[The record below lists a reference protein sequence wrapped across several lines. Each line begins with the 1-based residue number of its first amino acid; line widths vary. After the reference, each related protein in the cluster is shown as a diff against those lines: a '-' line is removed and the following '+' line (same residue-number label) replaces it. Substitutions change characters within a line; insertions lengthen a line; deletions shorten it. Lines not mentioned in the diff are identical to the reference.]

1 MKIIN
6 KLREIKKRFSRY
18 SPLIE
23 VLISKENLLHN
34 FREFK
39 NKYPKLEFAPV
50 LKSNAYGHGLK
61 ETAEILSN
69 EKKPFLAVDSLFE
82 ARALRNAG
90 VSDRILIIGYFRPKE
105 INYRLKKISYL
116 VTSFEQ
122 LELLNKKIRRN
133 TNIHLKIDTGMHRQ
147 GIDYSEAGKAIKI
160 IKDNKKINLE
170 GVCSHFADAENKN
183 SEFTLKQIKK
193 WNSIVDKFKKEFD
206 SIKYFHLSATPGMRY
221 SDKISANMVRL
232 GIGLYG
238 FKQGL
243 GDDFNLKPV
252 LSIKT
257 IITSI
262 RNFNAGDHIGYGI
275 TFQADKNMKTATIP
289 FGYFEGLD
297 RQLSNKGFVKV
308 KDKFCP
314 IIGQINMNI
323 TSLDVSNV
331 PDVAVGDEVIVISD
345 DPQDKNSVSKMAKL
359 CNTIPYVIL
368 INIPS
373 HLKRIISK

>member
-39 NKYPKLEFAPV
+39 NKYPRLEFAPV

-82 ARALRNAG
+82 ARALRNTG

-147 GIDYSEAGKAIKI
+147 GIDYSEAGKA
-160 IKDNKKINLE
+160 
-170 GVCSHFADAENKN
+170 NKN
-183 SEFTLKQIKK
+183 NQ
-193 WNSIVDKFKKEFD
+193 
-206 SIKYFHLSATPGMRY
+206 R
-221 SDKISANMVRL
+221 
-232 GIGLYG
+232 
-238 FKQGL
+238 
-243 GDDFNLKPV
+243 
-252 LSIKT
+252 
-257 IITSI
+257 
-262 RNFNAGDHIGYGI
+262 
-275 TFQADKNMKTATIP
+275 
-289 FGYFEGLD
+289 
-297 RQLSNKGFVKV
+297 
-308 KDKFCP
+308 
-314 IIGQINMNI
+314 
-323 TSLDVSNV
+323 
-331 PDVAVGDEVIVISD
+331 
-345 DPQDKNSVSKMAKL
+345 
-359 CNTIPYVIL
+359 
-368 INIPS
+368 
-373 HLKRIISK
+373 